1 MASGGQR
8 SPVPLNLLSA
18 HPHPWLRVGGEPLL
32 IAGSQS
38 SGVGGTL
45 RGGRP
50 WGSRKP
56 RGLFFLGLWQHR
68 AVAVKR
74 AGGGC
79 FYFFLYFIH
88 LPIYI
93 LMYFSIC
100 LPIRT
105 SIFLFISLPICFSI
119 YLSDR
124 FPVYL
129 LATSTP
135 TNRRTP
141 PPPSPPP
148 AALRRPPAA
157 PCSPSVGRGQPHPTP
172 FPGTE
177 GSGPAPPGPPV
188 PPSLPPSS
196 RPDAGLCPQL
206 YLEVFSGFVSILITA
221 PDCLSPS
228 GCHADRK
235 GLRNSNGELREGG
248 RGRGGHTDGTLCQGR
263 GTGREGGAGKEA
275 PSRRENSTLFSA
287 KEGLHGG

>member
-32 IAGSQS
+32 TAGSQS

-141 PPPSPPP
+141 PPLPPLPRRLSAVLPQRPASLPRGGGSPIPLHSP
-148 AALRRPPAA
+148 AQ
-157 PCSPSVGRGQPHPTP
+157 RGQ
-172 FPGTE
+172 GRLL
-177 GSGPAPPGPPV
+177 PA
-188 PPSLPPSS
+188 PPSLPPSLPPPGPTQGFARS
-196 RPDAGLCPQL
+196 FTWKSLADLCP
-206 YLEVFSGFVSILITA
+206 F
-221 PDCLSPS
+221 
-228 GCHADRK
+228 
-235 GLRNSNGELREGG
+235 
-248 RGRGGHTDGTLCQGR
+248 
-263 GTGREGGAGKEA
+263 
-275 PSRRENSTLFSA
+275 
-287 KEGLHGG
+287 

>member
-1 MASGGQR
+1 MLLFL
-8 SPVPLNLLSA
+8 PLFYPFTYLYINVFFYLSA
-18 HPHPWLRVGGEPLL
+18 YP
-32 IAGSQS
+32 
-38 SGVGGTL
+38 
-45 RGGRP
+45 
-50 WGSRKP
+50 
-56 RGLFFLGLWQHR
+56 
-68 AVAVKR
+68 
-74 AGGGC
+74 
-79 FYFFLYFIH
+79 FI
-88 LPIYI
+88 Y
-93 LMYFSIC
+93 
-100 LPIRT
+100 
-105 SIFLFISLPICFSI
+105 FLFISLPIYFSI

-135 TNRRTP
+135 TNRRTPP